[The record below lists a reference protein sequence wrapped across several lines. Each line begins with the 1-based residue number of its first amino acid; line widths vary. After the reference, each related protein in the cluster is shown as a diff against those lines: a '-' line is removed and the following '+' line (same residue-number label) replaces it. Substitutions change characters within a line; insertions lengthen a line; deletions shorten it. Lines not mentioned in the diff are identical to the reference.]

1 MESTLRPHF
10 YHGPMIMKR
19 RLYGI
24 QAADGESAQQSCGCI
39 SACLIPY
46 SARVACSLLIFVVGR
61 APPKACRTILSEKR
75 GIAKNAWVVRVQNP
89 RKVCVFAVKPRTAQA
104 LAPAGGIFPDFIL
117 FDLIRQ
123 TPSSK
128 IQRVAKKARIK
139 AYGKTC
145 SAAPEGRPAE
155 KSALSARIQRT
166 NTRPGT
172 PKAPASRSR
181 RLQKGPYGA

>member
-1 MESTLRPHF
+1 MENTIRSHF

-61 APPKACRTILSEKR
+61 APPKACRAILSEKR
-75 GIAKNAWVVRVQNP
+75 GIAKNTSVWPILNLR
-89 RKVCVFAVKPRTAQA
+89 AVSDSPEKRRTAQA
-104 LAPAGGIFPDFIL
+104 AKSRGGSFPDFL
-117 FDLIRQ
+117 FTDLIRQ

-128 IQRVAKKARIK
+128 IQRVAKKAQIK
-139 AYGKTC
+139 GRVKT
-145 SAAPEGRPAE
+145 
-155 KSALSARIQRT
+155 
-166 NTRPGT
+166 
-172 PKAPASRSR
+172 
-181 RLQKGPYGA
+181 RLAVLRGPPS